1 MINKRM
7 SKEEFDEFMFKE
19 NRQNVVIGFNRVRK
33 LLKNSK
39 IKIVFISNNAPDFI
53 RKDIEYYSKL
63 SGIEVVE
70 LDLNNIQLGNYFK
83 KIYGINVIGILTGWV
98 IEDW

>member
-39 IKIVFISNNAPDFI
+39 IKIVFISNNAPDFV

-83 KIYGINVIGILTGWV
+83 KIYGINVIGILTG
-98 IEDW
+98 